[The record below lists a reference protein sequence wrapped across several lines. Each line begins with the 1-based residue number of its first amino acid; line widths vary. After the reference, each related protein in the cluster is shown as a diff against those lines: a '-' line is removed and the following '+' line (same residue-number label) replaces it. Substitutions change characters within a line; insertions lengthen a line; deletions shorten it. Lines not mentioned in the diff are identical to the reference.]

1 VILLVVVAAG
11 LLAGLGRAWWA
22 RQPVSLP
29 SLRSV
34 WLLVLVFPA
43 QLLVFYLPATRQLI
57 PDNLAPIVLVGT
69 NTLLLLFTWV
79 NRDKPGF
86 WLLCLGVLLNL
97 VVIVLNGGLMPIS
110 PETLSRVA
118 PLAPPG
124 SWQVGGRFGKGKDIV
139 LPAGSTQLWV
149 LSDQLLL
156 ASWFPYQVTFS
167 IGDILIAAGAFQVM
181 WTIGQGAGAGRGRSR
196 ATPL

>member
-1 VILLVVVAAG
+1 MVAAG

-29 SLRSV
+29 SLRSL
-34 WLLVLVFPA
+34 WVLALAFPP

-86 WLLCLGVLLNL
+86 RLLGLGLLLNL
-97 VVIVLNGGLMPIS
+97 AVIVLNGGLMPIS
-110 PETLSRVA
+110 PETVSRVA
-118 PLAPPG
+118 PLARPG
-124 SWQVGGRFGKGKDIV
+124 AWQVGWRFGNGKDII
-139 LPAGSTQLWV
+139 LPTASTQLWV

-156 ASWFPYQVTFS
+156 PSWFPYQVIFS
-167 IGDILIAAGAFQVM
+167 IGDILIAAGAFQVL
-181 WTIGQGAGAGRGRSR
+181 WTIGQGAKSSHDRSR